1 MKSTLKHKTR
11 LSKSRL
17 SDRTFIMD
25 YMHIKKDLQDKIAAM
40 LQIQIEVFHY
50 KKALILVMD
59 NNSVWQVLLQSD
71 KKSYSTFLCP
81 LPKAFGKK
89 HILIRKD
96 LSAAKST
103 LKSLF
108 EFFNIHLLVPIS
120 TEKNYR
126 MFMALSS
133 AARVFTSQQTDLAR
147 FIANSISNMIMNE
160 NLVHNLENYSDR
172 MERMLKEMG
181 TLHEITHALES
192 TANLDSLLEYI
203 MKKSQAIM
211 QAQAASLMLV
221 VEGTNELEFKIA
233 LGPKATG
240 VKPFRLP
247 IGKGISGWVAQT
259 GEAVLIADAYSDPRF
274 DPSFDKRSGFMTKS
288 MLVVPMIHKSKTIG
302 VMSVLN
308 RFDGL
313 PFNESDKMLFTIFA
327 SQAAL
332 VIENARLLYAA
343 IEKERLDKEL
353 QVAAEIQRM
362 LIPQQMPA
370 LPFLDIAAAY
380 LPCKEVGGD
389 FYDIMQLD
397 ENRFIFIIA
406 DVSGK
411 GIPGAMVVSN
421 MQATLRGLLQ
431 YSTDLLSVVK
441 RLNETI
447 IRTTI
452 SGRFIT
458 FFIGLYDH
466 RQSTI
471 TFVNAGHNPPL
482 IIDDRGN
489 IKELS
494 TGGIF
499 IGFTPWEYQS
509 ETVAFNQGYTF
520 VMYTDGLVES
530 MNEREEEFG
539 LDALKKIIT
548 SSHQNGSAT
557 LKDEIIRQVKN
568 HIGTKPLEDDFTLMI
583 SRRV

>member
-1 MKSTLKHKTR
+1 MKRTLKHNTR

-17 SDRTFIMD
+17 SDRTFTMD

-50 KKALILVMD
+50 KKALILVID
-59 NNSVWQVLLQSD
+59 NNGLWQVLLQSD
-71 KKSYSTFLCP
+71 KKSYGTFLCP
-81 LPKAFGKK
+81 LAKTISKK
-89 HILIRKD
+89 LILTRKD
-96 LSAAKST
+96 LTASKSA
-103 LKSLF
+103 LKPLF
-108 EFFNIHLLVPIS
+108 EFFNFQLLVPIS

-126 MFMALSS
+126 MFMALAS
-133 AARVFTSQQTDLAR
+133 AARSFNSQQTDLAR

-203 MKKSQAIM
+203 MKKSQAVM

-221 VEGTNELEFKIA
+221 VEGSNELEFKIA

-259 GEAVLIADAYSDPRF
+259 GEAVLIADAYSDARF
-274 DPSFDKRSGFMTKS
+274 DPSFDQRSGFMTKS

-332 VIENARLLYAA
+332 VIENARLLYSA

-353 QVAAEIQRM
+353 QVAAEIQRS
-362 LIPQQMPA
+362 LIPQQMPD

-389 FYDIMQLD
+389 FYDFMQLD

-431 YSTDLLSVVK
+431 YSSDLLSVVK

-452 SGRFIT
+452 AGRFIT

-466 RQSTI
+466 QQSTI

-482 IIDDRGN
+482 IIDERDN

-509 ETVAFNQGYTF
+509 ETVPFKQGHTF

-548 SSHQNGSAT
+548 SSRHNGSAT

>member
-1 MKSTLKHKTR
+1 
-11 LSKSRL
+11 
-17 SDRTFIMD
+17 MD

-50 KKALILVMD
+50 KKALILVID
-59 NNSVWQVLLQSD
+59 NNGLWQVLLQSD
-71 KKSYSTFLCP
+71 KKSYGTFLCP
-81 LPKAFGKK
+81 LAKTISKK
-89 HILIRKD
+89 LILTRKD
-96 LSAAKST
+96 LTASKSA
-103 LKSLF
+103 LKPLF
-108 EFFNIHLLVPIS
+108 EFFNFQLLVPIS

-126 MFMALSS
+126 MFMALAS
-133 AARVFTSQQTDLAR
+133 AVRSFNSQQTDLAR

-203 MKKSQAIM
+203 MKKSQAVM

-221 VEGTNELEFKIA
+221 VEGSNELEFKIA

-259 GEAVLIADAYSDPRF
+259 GEAVLIADAYSDARF
-274 DPSFDKRSGFMTKS
+274 DPSFDQRSGFMTKS

-332 VIENARLLYAA
+332 VIENARLLYSA

-353 QVAAEIQRM
+353 QVAAEIQRS
-362 LIPQQMPA
+362 LIPQQMPD

-389 FYDIMQLD
+389 FYDFMQLD

-431 YSTDLLSVVK
+431 YSSDLLSVVK

-452 SGRFIT
+452 AGRFIT

-466 RQSTI
+466 QQSTI

-482 IIDDRGN
+482 IIDERDN

-509 ETVAFNQGYTF
+509 ETVPFNQGHTF

-548 SSHQNGSAT
+548 TSRHNGSAS